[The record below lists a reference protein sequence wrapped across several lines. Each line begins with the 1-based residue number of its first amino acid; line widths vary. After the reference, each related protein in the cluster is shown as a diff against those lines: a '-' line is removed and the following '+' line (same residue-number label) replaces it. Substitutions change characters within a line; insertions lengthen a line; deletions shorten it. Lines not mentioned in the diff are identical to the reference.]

1 MDEKIEKFLEEV
13 ALGADTETYNA
24 MATDAQNMGTG
35 EFVAKYM
42 PVIQKDPSLS
52 LAAKQLGIDK
62 FTKSKWERYSDTF
75 GSSDKEN
82 PYAKDESWLKAV
94 HQEDFSDIDYKTF
107 KNDIDKMADNWETE
121 TKRRKYESDRYK
133 RSQEVKEGGPKWWL
147 ASEYTKNRYINEPEK
162 SLYSDEGEWYNKGD
176 DIRDVMLG
184 GAGLVGD
191 FIPGWG
197 AILGPAARGVR
208 DFENYGT
215 PYEKD
220 LGDIA
225 KERGVD
231 LATYGAAAFL
241 PNFRRGKRIFNE
253 VGREVPGVGNVIK
266 TTELTNDI
274 GETLTILD
282 ALSNPYRK
290 GAPTFADVTTRINR
304 MPESPAKAALQ
315 KKLNEFTDVGNPKAL
330 EKFYNDMARTA
341 KAEMYKFKN
350 YSGIG
355 AKDGNLFVKPL
366 KLEAENIPEI
376 QIKEL
381 MDNGFSREEAI
392 KTLQRENEKF
402 GKKVAES
409 YQPLRQRV
417 AETKPLGTAGKFMRD
432 VALPVE
438 NTVEQGLAKQ
448 TSRFVDSDIAD
459 KDRTLKDWYKKEY
472 ARDWSMSNAFK
483 PNEKPGDPL
492 WEAWKEWDEERRRES
507 SNK

>member
-1 MDEKIEKFLEEV
+1 MNTDELQEFIADNVYANVDPKIIGQMMSDSKSMDLKAFTDKWDEFLQENSSGWYKVRPQEKNL
-13 ALGADTETYNA
+13 Y
-24 MATDAQNMGTG
+24 
-35 EFVAKYM
+35 
-42 PVIQKDPSLS
+42 
-52 LAAKQLGIDK
+52 
-62 FTKSKWERYSDTF
+62 ERIREAY
-75 GSSDKEN
+75 GSSDKKNPFRVSEN
-82 PYAKDESWLKAV
+82 YSDEIYDEKFADVPKEEYVNALKG
-94 HQEDFSDIDYKTF
+94 
-107 KNDIDKMADNWETE
+107 MADNWDTE
-121 TKRRKYESDRYK
+121 IKRREYETGRYK
-133 RSQEVKEGGPKWWL
+133 REQEVKKGGPKWWL
-147 ASEYTKNRYINEPEK
+147 ASEYSKNRYINEPEK

-176 DIRDVMLG
+176 DVRDIMLG

-208 DFENYGT
+208 DWQNYGT

-220 LGDIA
+220 PWDIA

-253 VGREVPGVGNVIK
+253 LGREVPGVGNVIK

-304 MPESPAKAALQ
+304 MPESPAKATLQ
-315 KKLNEFTDVGNPKAL
+315 KKLNEFTDVGNPEAL
-330 EKFYNDMARTA
+330 EKFYNDIARTA
-341 KAEMYKFKN
+341 KAEMFKFHN

-381 MDNGFSREEAI
+381 MDSGLSREEAI
-392 KTLQRENEKF
+392 KVLQRENEKL

-417 AETKPLGTAGKFMRD
+417 AETKPLGTVGKFMRD

-438 NTVEQGLAKQ
+438 NKVEQGLAKQ
-448 TSRFVDSDIAD
+448 ASRLVESDIAD

-492 WEAWKEWDEERRRES
+492 WEAWKEWDEERRRE
-507 SNK
+507 K